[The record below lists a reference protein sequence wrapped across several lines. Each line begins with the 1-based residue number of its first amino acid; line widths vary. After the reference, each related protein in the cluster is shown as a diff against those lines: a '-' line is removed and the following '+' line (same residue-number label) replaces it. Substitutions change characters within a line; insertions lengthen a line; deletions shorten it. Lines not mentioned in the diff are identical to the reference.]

1 MVNYIFA
8 LLSSPNITTM
18 SITQLPLSP
27 NMVSNYHSSELI
39 WGFCGQKYCPQ
50 TLLFNKSIL
59 IILGR
64 PWFGETGGEE
74 ARVWNNY
81 FRFSIFFE
89 TTTMITITIRILN
102 LTKEAVGGCRA
113 CAFLGALAQESHPRT
128 KPSRPPRYS
137 QHHFHYHR
145 FNQSFRWMD
154 FVLFSLIYL
163 AVAKSCQIQAAV
175 HWGFI
180 KIMRQRKGRCDPP
193 FS

>member
-1 MVNYIFA
+1 MSQFHQ

-18 SITQLPLSP
+18 SITKLHLSP

-74 ARVWNNY
+74 ARAWNND
-81 FRFSIFFE
+81 FWFSIFFE

-102 LTKEAVGGCRA
+102 LTKEAVAGCRA
-113 CAFLGALAQESHPRT
+113 CAFLGALAQESHLRT
-128 KPSRPPRYS
+128 KPSRPPDTVS
-137 QHHFHYHR
+137 IIFIII
-145 FNQSFRWMD
+145 D
-154 FVLFSLIYL
+154 LIKVYVGGTL
-163 AVAKSCQIQAAV
+163 SCFLWSTFQTCQIQAAV

-180 KIMRQRKGRCDPP
+180 KIMSRRKGRCDPA